1 MFASQAVARIATYL
15 ANSLRN
21 KVRCCKA
28 CSSILSSHGSAST
41 EAQTINK
48 QDIFGLFSAKKTSSC
63 SLIII
68 AFGIYPKKTAN
79 IRARIDSNGVYHQLP
94 TGERTL
100 ALPALAVVPNIFCF
114 MCTWNHLKALEYT
127 AARTTSDT
135 ALMFTVGHG
144 SVDTDGWASVRQ
156 YIYANVR
163 HQFVTQQCCSTSWAS
178 IFLVSLHFKSF
189 PSGIV
194 PWPGVQKS
202 VYSSK
207 EWVNIW

>member
-21 KVRCCKA
+21 KIRCCKA

-79 IRARIDSNGVYHQLP
+79 IRARIDSNGVYHQLA

-114 MCTWNHLKALEYT
+114 VCT
-127 AARTTSDT
+127 
-135 ALMFTVGHG
+135 
-144 SVDTDGWASVRQ
+144 
-156 YIYANVR
+156 
-163 HQFVTQQCCSTSWAS
+163 
-178 IFLVSLHFKSF
+178 
-189 PSGIV
+189 
-194 PWPGVQKS
+194 
-202 VYSSK
+202 
-207 EWVNIW
+207 